1 MISSR
6 FFGGLVFLAALG
18 VAAWGITSR
27 LHAQNAL
34 AQNSVA
40 DAQWQGEV
48 THALPESHV
57 PDLILPGQL
66 QAWTET
72 PIYAHT
78 SGYLKHWAVDI
89 GQKVRAGQEIAE
101 ISTPDIDAQEAQAE
115 AEMRTAEAN
124 EELAR
129 VTAQRYAALLPTK
142 TVSPQDADNK
152 RLDAEA
158 RKTALDAARANL
170 ERLHALD
177 RFRKIVAPVDGII
190 TARNVDVGTMID
202 SGSANGKATELFHLA
217 DTHRL
222 RAYIPVPED
231 EVSSLPAGG
240 VVRIEPRA
248 FPGRTWSAQLVRHA
262 QAIDPVNHTE
272 LVELN
277 LEGGILL
284 PGSYIEV
291 HFPRHAAQQSVTLP
305 ANTLVFRASGTSVAV
320 VNEHQVVSLKPVIV
334 GRDLGE
340 RIEILSGISPSD
352 RVVVSPP
359 DSLAEGVTV
368 IVHEAG
374 ALRKVP

>member
-6 FFGGLVFLAALG
+6 FFGGLIFLVAVG
-18 VAAWGITSR
+18 VAAWGIMSR
-27 LHAQNAL
+27 LHAQTAL
-34 AQNSVA
+34 AQYSMA
-40 DAQWQGEV
+40 DAQWQVEV

-89 GQKVRAGQEIAE
+89 GQKVKAGQEIAE

-124 EELAR
+124 DELAR

-158 RKTALDAARANL
+158 KKTALDAARANL

-217 DTHRL
+217 DARRL

-240 VVRIEPRA
+240 AVNIEART
-248 FPGRTWSAQLVRHA
+248 FPGRIWNTQLVRHA
-262 QAIDPVNHTE
+262 QAIDPINHTE

-291 HFPRHAAQQSVTLP
+291 HFPRHAAKQSVTLP
-305 ANTLVFRASGTSVAV
+305 ANTLVFRANGTSVAV

-340 RIEILSGISPSD
+340 RIEILAGISSSD

-359 DSLAEGVTV
+359 DSLADGVTV
-368 IVHEAG
+368 VAREAG
-374 ALRKVP
+374 ALRKIP

>member
-40 DAQWQGEV
+40 DAQWQVEV

-217 DTHRL
+217 DTRRL
-222 RAYIPVPED
+222 RAYISVPED

-240 VVRIEPRA
+240 AVSIEARA
-248 FPGRTWSAQLVRHA
+248 FPGRTWNTQLVRHA
-262 QAIDPVNHTE
+262 QAIDPTNHTE

-277 LEGGILL
+277 LEGGTLL
-284 PGSYIEV
+284 PGSYIEA
-291 HFPRHAAQQSVTLP
+291 HFPRRAAQQSVTLP

-340 RIEILSGISPSD
+340 RIEILAGISPSD

-359 DSLAEGVTV
+359 DSLSEGVMV
-368 IVHEAG
+368 VAHEVSAP
-374 ALRKVP
+374 RKAP

>member
-6 FFGGLVFLAALG
+6 FFGGLLFLGAAG
-18 VAAWGITSR
+18 VAAWGIMSR

-34 AQNSVA
+34 AQNSMA
-40 DAQWQGEV
+40 DAQWQVEV
-48 THALPESHV
+48 THALPENHV
-57 PDLILPGQL
+57 PDLVLPGQL

-78 SGYLKHWAVDI
+78 SGYLKHWTADI
-89 GQKVRAGQEIAE
+89 GQKVKAGQEIAE

-217 DTHRL
+217 DTRRL
-222 RAYIPVPED
+222 RAYISVPED

-240 VVRIEPRA
+240 AVSIEARA
-248 FPGRTWSAQLVRHA
+248 FPGRTWNTQLVRHA
-262 QAIDPVNHTE
+262 QAIDPTNHTE

-277 LEGGILL
+277 LEGGTLL
-284 PGSYIEV
+284 PGSYIEA
-291 HFPRHAAQQSVTLP
+291 HFPRRAAQQSVTLP

-340 RIEILSGISPSD
+340 RIEILAGISPSD

-359 DSLAEGVTV
+359 DSLSEGVMV
-368 IVHEAG
+368 VAHEVSAP
-374 ALRKVP
+374 RKAP

>member
-6 FFGGLVFLAALG
+6 FFGGLVFLGAAG
-18 VAAWGITSR
+18 VAAWGIMSR

-34 AQNSVA
+34 AQNSMA
-40 DAQWQGEV
+40 DAQWQVEV
-48 THALPESHV
+48 THALPENHV
-57 PDLILPGQL
+57 PDLVLPGQL

-78 SGYLKHWAVDI
+78 SGYLKHWTADI
-89 GQKVRAGQEIAE
+89 GQKVKAGQEIAE

-217 DTHRL
+217 DTRRL
-222 RAYIPVPED
+222 RAYISVPED

-240 VVRIEPRA
+240 AVSIEARA
-248 FPGRTWSAQLVRHA
+248 FPGRTWNTQLVRHA
-262 QAIDPVNHTE
+262 QAIDPTNHTE

-277 LEGGILL
+277 LEGGTLL
-284 PGSYIEV
+284 PGSYIEA
-291 HFPRHAAQQSVTLP
+291 HFPRRAAQQSVTLP

-340 RIEILSGISPSD
+340 RIEILAGISPSD

-359 DSLAEGVTV
+359 DSLSEGVMV
-368 IVHEAG
+368 VAHEVSAP
-374 ALRKVP
+374 RKAP

>member
-6 FFGGLVFLAALG
+6 FFGGLIFLAAVG
-18 VAAWGITSR
+18 VAAWGIMSR

-34 AQNSVA
+34 AQNSMA
-40 DAQWQGEV
+40 DAQWQVEV
-48 THALPESHV
+48 THALPENHV
-57 PDLILPGQL
+57 PDLVLPGQL

-78 SGYLKHWAVDI
+78 SGYLKHWTADI
-89 GQKVRAGQEIAE
+89 GQKVKAGQEIAE

-217 DTHRL
+217 DTRRL
-222 RAYIPVPED
+222 RAYISVPED

-240 VVRIEPRA
+240 AVSIEARA
-248 FPGRTWSAQLVRHA
+248 FPGRTWNTQLVRHA
-262 QAIDPVNHTE
+262 QAIDPTNHTE

-277 LEGGILL
+277 LEGGTLL
-284 PGSYIEV
+284 PGSYIEA
-291 HFPRHAAQQSVTLP
+291 HFPRRAAQQSVTLP

-340 RIEILSGISPSD
+340 RIEILAGISPSD

-359 DSLAEGVTV
+359 DSLSEGVMV
-368 IVHEAG
+368 VAHEVSAP
-374 ALRKVP
+374 RKAP